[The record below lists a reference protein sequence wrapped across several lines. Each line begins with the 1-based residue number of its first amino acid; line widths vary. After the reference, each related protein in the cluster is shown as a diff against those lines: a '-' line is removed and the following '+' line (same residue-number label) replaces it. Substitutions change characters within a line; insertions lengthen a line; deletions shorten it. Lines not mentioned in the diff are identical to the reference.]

1 MPTEYKKEDDYTL
14 VATNTLPTG
23 GTISRFF
30 NFASQQVTT
39 IFREKAEV
47 SGEMRAYG
55 SDGGVSVARA
65 VALTSQ
71 MQVQKFSDLDSAVE
85 VSLMHDRLVQA
96 GGHPPALA
104 DILDKPK
111 SSVAKLG

>member
-1 MPTEYKKEDDYTL
+1 MPTQCKMEDDYTL
-14 VATNTLPTG
+14 LAVNTLSSG

-47 SGEMRAYG
+47 SGEMRAY
-55 SDGGVSVARA
+55 SSEGGVSVARA

-71 MQVQKFSDLDSAVE
+71 MQVQKFSELDSTTE
-85 VSLMHDRLVQA
+85 LELMHEKLVQE
-96 GGHPPALA
+96 GGHPPALPGT
-104 DILDKPK
+104 LDKSK
-111 SSVAKLG
+111 HSVAKLG